1 MSIILVTG
9 STDGIGKE
17 TARQLL
23 ALGHEVVVHG
33 RSEESASA
41 AARELRAAGSWAC
54 DLSSL
59 QEIRARVAALPEGVE
74 VLVNNA
80 GIMARGDE
88 RSAEGHEL
96 TFAVNHLAPFL
107 LTSLLLD
114 RGGLRRIVNVAS
126 QVHTGGNLDDL
137 DKSNG
142 YAAYSASKLANVLFT
157 FELAARLQG
166 KATTTNCLHPGVVGT
181 KLLRKGFGG
190 MAGPDSLEQ
199 GAATSVLLAGDPSVE
214 GQTGRYFRDRREAAP
229 SPLAHDKA
237 ARLRLW
243 EMSEQMVRSGP

>member
-1 MSIILVTG
+1 MSLILITG

-23 ALGHEVVVHG
+23 ALGHDVIVHG
-33 RSEESASA
+33 RSEPSASA
-41 AARELRAAGSWAC
+41 AARELQAARSWAC

-59 QEIRARVAALPEGVE
+59 REIRARVAQLPSGLE

-80 GIMARGDE
+80 GVMTQKDQ
-88 RSAEGHEL
+88 RSADGHEL

-107 LTSLLLD
+107 LTQLLLA

-126 QVHTGGNLDDL
+126 QVHASGKLEDL
-137 DKSNG
+137 GHSSG
-142 YAAYSASKLANVLFT
+142 YAAYAASKLANVLFT
-157 FELAARLQG
+157 YELAARLD
-166 KATTTNCLHPGVVGT
+166 ASAVTANCLHPGVVGT

-190 MAGPDSLEQ
+190 MSGPDSLEQ
-199 GAATSVLLAGDPSVE
+199 GAATSVLLAADSSVA
-214 GQTGRYFRDRREAAP
+214 GITGRYYRNRHQAAP
-229 SPLAHDKA
+229 SALAEDAA

-243 EMSEQMVRSGP
+243 EQSEQMVRSAP

>member
-1 MSIILVTG
+1 MPLILVTG

-33 RSEESASA
+33 RSEASVAA
-41 AARELRAAGSWAC
+41 AARELKTAHRWAC

-59 QEIRARVAALPEGVE
+59 QQIRERVTALPEALE

-80 GIMARGDE
+80 GLMTSKKE
-88 RSAEGHEL
+88 RSADGYEL

-107 LTSLLLD
+107 LTKLLLE

-126 QVHTGGNLDDL
+126 QVHQGGKLEDL
-137 DKSNG
+137 NASAG

-157 FELAARLQG
+157 FELAKRIRPVTA
-166 KATTTNCLHPGVVGT
+166 NCLHPGVVGT
-181 KLLRKGFGG
+181 KLLRAGFGG
-190 MAGPDSLEQ
+190 MSGPDSLEE
-199 GAATSVLLAGDPSVE
+199 GAKTSVLLAAGPSVE
-214 GQTGRYFRDRREAAP
+214 GLSSRYYRNRREADP
-229 SPLAHDKA
+229 SPLAYDPE
-237 ARLRLW
+237 ARERLW
-243 EMSEQMVRSGP
+243 EMSEQMVRSAP